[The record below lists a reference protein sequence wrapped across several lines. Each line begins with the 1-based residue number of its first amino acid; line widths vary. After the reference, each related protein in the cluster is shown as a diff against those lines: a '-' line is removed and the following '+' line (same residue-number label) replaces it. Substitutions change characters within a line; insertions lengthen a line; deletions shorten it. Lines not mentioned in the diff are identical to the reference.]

1 MNKLVYSALA
11 MTLCSVP
18 ALASD
23 NWSALDQE
31 LNSLATS
38 LTAQNQSG
46 PRIGGWVISSF
57 RLSGDD
63 AVQVGGNDLQG
74 FQLDSVRL
82 EVTGDANA
90 DYSYKVS
97 FDLKDGTATI
107 RDAWVKF
114 KIAEGFNG
122 QMGRLKAAFFQSGLA
137 SNNRLLFLERSG
149 LGDFFD
155 SRDLGFQLSGE
166 FDTLAWWAS
175 IQNGTDGQ
183 GDEHLFNARLRAS
196 LMGNASGNVPEGAYG
211 SSDEN
216 NLAASIAWRDD
227 SNIDKG
233 TILGLEAQ
241 FTTGPFSLAA
251 EIADFD
257 KGTAGV
263 FGTSNLI
270 LNQWAIVGDDIAD
283 TTPWDVTG
291 SYMFTDMYE
300 VGARYQDADDS
311 ENTTAWTI
319 GINRYV
325 QGHDIKWQLEWE
337 HITTDNAAGDFDVI
351 GLGLAC
357 SI

>member
-1 MNKLVYSALA
+1 MNKLVYGALA

-18 ALASD
+18 ALATD

-46 PRIGGWVISSF
+46 PRVGGWIITSF
-57 RLSGDD
+57 RASSDD

-74 FQLDSVRL
+74 FQLDGVRL

-97 FDLKDGTATI
+97 FELRSGAATL

-122 QMGRLKAAFFQSGLA
+122 KLGRLKPAFLQSGLI
-137 SNNRLLFLERSG
+137 SNNRLLFLERTG
-149 LGDFFD
+149 LGDFAD
-155 SRDLGFQLSGE
+155 GRDLGFEVSGE
-166 FDTLAWWAS
+166 FDVLQWWAGVF
-175 IQNGTDGQ
+175 NGSDAQ
-183 GDEHLFNARLRAS
+183 GDEHLFNARVRAS

-211 SSDEN
+211 SGDEN

-227 SNIDKG
+227 GNIDDG
-233 TILGLEAQ
+233 TVLGAEAQ
-241 FTTGPFSLAA
+241 FTSGPFSLAA

-263 FGTSNLI
+263 FGFSNLI
-270 LNQWAIVGDDIAD
+270 LSQWGIVGDDVAD
-283 TTPWDVTG
+283 TTPWDITG

-300 VGARYQDADDS
+300 VGARYQDADDD
-311 ENTTAWTI
+311 EDTTAWTI
-319 GINRYV
+319 GVNRYV
-325 QGHDIKWQLEWE
+325 QGHDIKWQVEWE
-337 HITTDNAAGDFDVI
+337 HVKTDNAAGDFDVI

-357 SI
+357 SL